1 VRTATSANL
10 AIERL
15 SAADAERLGRFF
27 EVLAADEDTRRFFH
41 PHPLTKPFAAVLCA
55 RQSVCLDRH
64 YITHYHGRIAAYSL
78 LRGWDEGYD
87 VPSFGGCT
95 HPELRGA
102 GLGQL
107 LLAHAIAE
115 SRAAG
120 ARRLRL
126 TVDKENAR
134 AVHLYRKFGF
144 VFSEKNEAE
153 WIGLVELDSAVLCHT
168 RHPDLTKLGAWLR
181 EEQDKNQGA

>member
-1 VRTATSANL
+1 MGIAATASL

-15 SAADAERLGRFF
+15 SAADADRLGKFF
-27 EVLAADEDTRRFFH
+27 EILAADEDTRRFFH
-41 PHPLTKPFAAVLCA
+41 PHPLTKAFAADLCA
-55 RQSVCLDRH
+55 RQSICLDRY
-64 YITHYHGRIAAYSL
+64 YITHYHGPIAAYSM

-87 VPSFGGCT
+87 VPSFGACT
-95 HPELRGA
+95 HPELRDA

-115 SRAAG
+115 SQAAG

-126 TVDKENAR
+126 TVYKENVR

-153 WIGLVELDSAVLCHT
+153 WIGVLKLDSTVLCHT
-168 RHPDLTKLGAWLR
+168 RHPDLTRLSTWLR
-181 EEQDKNQGA
+181 EEQDKNQRA